1 MQDKRGDGHVQR
13 GQEEARRKGSAAP
26 RSSARPCH
34 PHATTFVG
42 GAPAF
47 PLDAE
52 GVMRPP
58 SEPHLM
64 ITRATYEL
72 LPLGVVLS
80 MLAVAALAA
89 AAHGAANPATHPIAV
104 IHTTLG
110 DIRCELFPD
119 KAPKAA
125 GNFIGLATGKKDWV
139 DPRTGKAQ
147 HNRPFY
153 DGIVF
158 HRVIPGFVIQ
168 GGDPLGNGRGGPG
181 YQFDDELHAD
191 LVFDRPGRLAM
202 ANAGPNTNGSQFFI
216 TEDALPDLNPCL
228 DPNGCRRGAR
238 IVPPGTGYTIFGQ
251 CDDRSVEIVKRI
263 AQQPRDAND
272 RPLQP
277 VTIIHIDIMGTAK
290 P

>member
-1 MQDKRGDGHVQR
+1 
-13 GQEEARRKGSAAP
+13 
-26 RSSARPCH
+26 
-34 PHATTFVG
+34 
-42 GAPAF
+42 
-47 PLDAE
+47 
-52 GVMRPP
+52 
-58 SEPHLM
+58 M
-64 ITRATYEL
+64 ITRAAYEL
-72 LPLGVVLS
+72 IPFQVLFGLFS
-80 MLAVAALAA
+80 VAALAA
-89 AAHGAANPATHPIAV
+89 AAHAATPPAGHPIAV

-125 GNFIGLATGKKDWV
+125 ANFIGLATGTKDWV

-153 DGIVF
+153 DGIIF

-181 YQFDDELHAD
+181 YQFADELHAD
-191 LVFDRPGRLAM
+191 VLFDRPGRLAM

-216 TEDALPDLNPCL
+216 TEAALPDLDPCL
-228 DPNGCRRGAR
+228 DPKGCPRGNR
-238 IVPPGTGYTIFGQ
+238 IVPNGIGYTIFGQ
-251 CDDRSVEIVKRI
+251 CDDRSVELVKRI
-263 AQQPRDAND
+263 AGLPRDPND

-277 VTIIHIDIMGTAK
+277 VTITHIDITGAPK